1 MTEHTVADRVV
12 PRCGRGAGSRECIAE
27 RWLAS
32 RQGGEAVLYGC
43 LAGRSRLAS
52 AALPCAFRLPLPTE
66 CRELYVAPKWYVIQV
81 TAGSEE
87 RMARLISRVV
97 PDGVL
102 QECFCPKFETET
114 KVHGQYVSVTRLLL
128 PGYLIAVTSDPRG
141 VADGLRTL
149 QEFCRVLM
157 QGGAFQPLAKDE
169 VEIIGRLTCTGHRVV
184 PMSLGFKDGDEVVVT
199 EGPLL
204 GHEGRICGIDR
215 RKSVAYL
222 EFDICGRHVR
232 VRIGLAV
239 VSAKGGEE
247 KPGSTEQ

>member
-1 MTEHTVADRVV
+1 MPLGNLGENL
-12 PRCGRGAGSRECIAE
+12 RECGCDFIGE
-27 RWLAS
+27 HGRNRIFGREVS
-32 RQGGEAVLYGC
+32 CIHQRQ
-43 LAGRSRLAS
+43 
-52 AALPCAFRLPLPTE
+52 T
-66 CRELYVAPKWYVIQV
+66 
-81 TAGSEE
+81 
-87 RMARLISRVV
+87 
-97 PDGVL
+97 
-102 QECFCPKFETET
+102 
-114 KVHGQYVSVTRLLL
+114 
-128 PGYLIAVTSDPRG
+128 
-141 VADGLRTL
+141 DGLRTL

-239 VSAKGGEE
+239 VTAKGGEE
-247 KPGSTEQ
+247 KPGSTKQ